1 VAFIADPIA
10 HQVIG
15 CAIRIHRALGPGLY
29 ESVYEAC
36 LGAEFDA
43 ARIHFKRQ
51 VPISLSYLGRQ
62 LPCAYRIDLIV
73 EERLLIE
80 LKTVDRVIPVH
91 GAQVLTY
98 LKLSGMKQG
107 LLINFNAPRLVDG
120 VRSFVN
126 GLSDN
131 NGERVR
137 ADQPLPQET

>member
-1 VAFIADPIA
+1 M
-10 HQVIG
+10 
-15 CAIRIHRALGPGLY
+15 
-29 ESVYEAC
+29 
-36 LGAEFDA
+36 
-43 ARIHFKRQ
+43 RQ